1 MGVSFDQGP
10 IGIAGAGRVAQALGR
25 LLRERGEPVVAVA
38 SRTLDHA
45 RAAAA
50 FIGNVDAVSYS
61 SLTVRATRV
70 LIAISDDALPLVAAT
85 LAESGMNHGAALHT
99 CGARGPEAL
108 AVLAANGVS
117 CASLHPLQTVASPE
131 QGVAALPGCAFGIT
145 GEGPAAD
152 WAERIAAL
160 LGGRALRI
168 SPEKRPLYHAAAVMA
183 GNYVVALIDAAAMLM
198 GAAGIQEEEALA
210 ALAPLVTA
218 SCANAIGLG
227 PMRAL
232 TGPVERGDVETV
244 SMHRDAM
251 AAAVSPSVR
260 ELYRAAGLHALEIAR
275 RRGLSEASARRLEEL
290 FRKSGDYHV

>member
-50 FIGNVDAVSYS
+50 FIGGAEAVPYS
-61 SLTVRATRV
+61 ALAGRVTRV
-70 LIAISDDALPLVAAT
+70 LIAVSDDALPLVAAT
-85 LAESGMNHGAALHT
+85 LASSGMHDAAALHT

-108 AVLAANGVS
+108 AALEASGVS
-117 CASLHPLQTVASPE
+117 CAGLHPLQTIASPE
-131 QGVAALPGCAFGIT
+131 QGLAALPGCAFGIT
-145 GEGPAAD
+145 GEGPAAA

-168 SPEKRPLYHAAAVMA
+168 PADKRPLYHAAAVMA
-183 GNYVVALIDAAAMLM
+183 SNYVVALIDAAAMLM
-198 GAAGIQEEEALA
+198 GAVGIGEDEALA
-210 ALAPLVTA
+210 ALAPLVGA
-218 SCANAIGLG
+218 SGANALSLG

-232 TGPVERGDVETV
+232 TGPVERGDVETI
-244 SMHRDAM
+244 SMHLDAM
-251 AAAVSPSVR
+251 AAAVSPTVR
-260 ELYRAAGLHALEIAR
+260 GLYRAAGLHAIEIAR
-275 RRGLSEASARRLEEL
+275 RRGLSEANARKLEEL
-290 FRKSGDYHV
+290 LLKSGDYDV